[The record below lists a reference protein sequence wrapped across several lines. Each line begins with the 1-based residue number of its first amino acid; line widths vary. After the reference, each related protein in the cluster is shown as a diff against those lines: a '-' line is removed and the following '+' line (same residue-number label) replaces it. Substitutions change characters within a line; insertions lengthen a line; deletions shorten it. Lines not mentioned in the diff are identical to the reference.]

1 MKNNRARLHL
11 TLGVVVAVMF
21 FPWLAVAG
29 DDSALPGTGFPASR
43 YESLWSKSPFA
54 VASADGSGPGS
65 PDYALVGIAEFDGI
79 SYASIIDKKS
89 QNQEHILLSSEKD
102 ADGLKLVSVTRGQDA
117 EGTTAVVLKNG
128 ETLTLKLDPSAGS
141 PAPGMTPVP
150 APVITMP
157 GSVPAQ
163 TPFQSGGSTGQPPP
177 VTYRPH
183 MITLPS
189 PPPTRPASP

>member
-1 MKNNRARLHL
+1 MKSRRVQLHL
-11 TLGVVVAVMF
+11 SLGGFVALVF
-21 FPWLAVAG
+21 FPWPAVADG
-29 DDSALPGTGFPASR
+29 DSGLPGNGFPASR
-43 YESLWSKSPFA
+43 YEALWSKSPFA
-54 VASADGSGPGS
+54 VASADGSGPES

-102 ADGLKLVSVTRGQDA
+102 ADGLKLVSVARGKDA
-117 EGTTAVVLKNG
+117 ESTTAVVLKNG
-128 ETLTLKLDPSAGS
+128 ESLPLKLDPSAGS

-157 GSVPAQ
+157 GAVPAQ
-163 TPFQSGGSTGQPPP
+163 TPVQPPASTGQPPP